1 MARTHGWGRKGQ
13 PILGQA
19 PHGHWMTSTFVAGLA
34 HDGVLAPLL
43 MDTPMTGEIFRQWL
57 VERLVPEMAPGS
69 IVVADNLPAHKVA
82 GIRACLEDA
91 GMGLLYLPS
100 YSPDFNPIEQ
110 LFAKIKKLLRRMAP
124 RSFDAICDALKIILE
139 TVTPSQC
146 AKYLKHA
153 GYVQT

>member
-13 PILGQA
+13 PILGKV

-43 MDTPMTGEIFRQWL
+43 IDTPMTGEIFRQWL
-57 VERLVPEMAPGS
+57 EERLVPEMAPGS

-100 YSPDFNPIEQ
+100 YSPDLNPIEN
-110 LFAKIKKLLRRMAP
+110 A
-124 RSFDAICDALKIILE
+124 
-139 TVTPSQC
+139 
-146 AKYLKHA
+146 
-153 GYVQT
+153 